1 MTRFSD
7 GVQAAS
13 KLASEEAR
21 AFGHPWWG
29 SEHLLLAL
37 TQVERDDP
45 DSAAGILARLDVTE
59 SRIRAL
65 LYRHHPPVD
74 GQDDEIRGSGPEIGY
89 VFTHAR
95 WIAVHLEDR
104 VAGTR
109 HLLLGTLFHEKAE
122 SRVLRELGVTF
133 EDAYRE
139 ATGRRPAKALTPE
152 RSVFVPVE
160 ELQGLLATLP
170 KVLPEGRCFGWA
182 NDDELA
188 WFVTSDDYDLDHY
201 VQYARTL
208 LAD

>member
-1 MTRFSD
+1 MTRLSD
-7 GVQAAS
+7 GVHAAS

-21 AFGHPWWG
+21 GFGNPHWG

-74 GQDDEIRGSGPEIGY
+74 GQEDEIRGSGPEVGF

-122 SRVLRELGVTF
+122 SRVLRELGITF
-133 EDAYRE
+133 DDAYRA
-139 ATGRRPAKALTPE
+139 ATGRRPPPALTPE

-160 ELQGLLATLP
+160 QLDGLLATLP
-170 KVLPEGRCFGWA
+170 KVLPVGRSFGYA
-182 NDDELA
+182 YDDELA
-188 WFVTSDDYDLDHY
+188 WFSPMSNYDLDHY

-208 LAD
+208 LDE